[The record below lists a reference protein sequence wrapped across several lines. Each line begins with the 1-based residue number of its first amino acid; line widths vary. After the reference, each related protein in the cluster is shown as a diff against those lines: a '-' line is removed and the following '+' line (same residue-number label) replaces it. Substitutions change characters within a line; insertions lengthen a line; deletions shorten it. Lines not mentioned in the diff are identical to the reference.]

1 MQLDGRKCW
10 MRRIIKKL
18 QFSQIYMADK
28 KRKKFGLMERWK
40 KVERIFASDPIKR
53 SRCFYCLVFR
63 PDIDAAIQLN
73 LQRPGR
79 CFLFDGLLSAS
90 LQNVQSRL
98 WCVTDLEQFCH
109 HHHFSVGRIAKVE
122 NLSSF
127 NRRDALTTDIKEPIR
142 LDCAY
147 GYFHVSP
154 VMEMRG
160 KKHTHI
166 GRCGERG
173 DEDLPLEM
181 FRDI

>member
-10 MRRIIKKL
+10 MRRNKKITIFPNL
-18 QFSQIYMADK
+18 HGRQK
-28 KRKKFGLMERWK
+28 KKEIWSNGAVKK
-40 KVERIFASDPIKR
+40 
-53 SRCFYCLVFR
+53 SRAYFR
-63 PDIDAAIQLN
+63 EWPNQEIPLFLLSCISSDIDAAIQLN

-154 VMEMRG
+154 VMEMRE